1 MTDFTRTFSDIDVNE
16 TTGVVRRL
24 SGTYTLGTVAEPK
37 CRLTSIERT
46 TTTIPIDARSGEKH
60 GCDR

>member
-24 SGTYTLGTVAEPK
+24 SGTYTLGTASD
-37 CRLTSIERT
+37 T
-46 TTTIPIDARSGEKH
+46 
-60 GCDR
+60 DRESALPRRHISQHVSACGACG

>member
-24 SGTYTLGTVAEPK
+24 SGTYTLGTASDTDRETALP
-37 CRLTSIERT
+37 RLHISQHVS
-46 TTTIPIDARSGEKH
+46 ACGAC
-60 GCDR
+60 G